1 MLAMITD
8 DDFELQLRF
17 VRMHA
22 AGSLAG
28 VLGPD
33 SVTWRINREAA
44 MFLGAGR
51 ALLLQLAHPWVATA
65 VAEHSQVFADPIGRF
80 HRTFR
85 IMFTL
90 VFGTLDQA
98 LRASRRLHQRH
109 AAIAGVMPMA
119 AGPFAAGSRYWANEA
134 SALRW
139 VHATLVETASIAHGL
154 VLLPLSSED
163 RARYYGE
170 GRMLAALFGI
180 LQGNLPLNWEDFAAY
195 NKAMWE
201 SETLTVTPQA
211 RAIAEQ
217 VLGGS
222 TACLRVPNWYR
233 AVTAGMLPPR
243 LRKAFGL
250 PYGQAEQH
258 IAESA
263 IAWIRRIYPALPERL
278 RYVGPYQEAVARLSG
293 RARPHLLTQWANQL
307 WIGQASIG

>member
-1 MLAMITD
+1 MM
-8 DDFELQLRF
+8 
-17 VRMHA
+17 
-22 AGSLAG
+22 
-28 VLGPD
+28 
-33 SVTWRINREAA
+33 
-44 MFLGAGR
+44 
-51 ALLLQLAHPWVATA
+51 
-65 VAEHSQVFADPIGRF
+65 PI
-80 HRTFR
+80 
-85 IMFTL
+85 
-90 VFGTLDQA
+90 
-98 LRASRRLHQRH
+98 
-109 AAIAGVMPMA
+109 
-119 AGPFAAGSRYWANEA
+119 GPFAAGSRYWANEA

-163 RARYYGE
+163 RARYYAE

-217 VLGGS
+217 VLRGS